1 MHSLSYEYFYILNS
15 KSVFIMKKSIQSFF
29 VLFSL
34 ILLSAACDDETVSV
48 RCIDESQMNP
58 MVFVPDIFNLYVAV
72 TGRLMA
78 IVVRHS
84 YQVLRVGRR
93 ESVQNKLL

>member
-1 MHSLSYEYFYILNS
+1 
-15 KSVFIMKKSIQSFF
+15 MKKSIQSFF

-58 MVFVPDIFNLYVAV
+58 YGVCTGHFQPVCGCNGQTYGNSCQAFLSGV
-72 TGRLMA
+72 TSWTEG
-78 IVVRHS
+78 
-84 YQVLRVGRR
+84 
-93 ESVQNKLL
+93 ECPE